1 MEKLPILLSI
11 PHGGNVIPDEIAD
24 KVCLDKYDI
33 FHSSDA
39 CTMELF
45 DHTTSVA
52 EVVSTQI
59 SNAIVDVDRSKA
71 ALPPQ
76 ESDGVIK
83 HKTNQGKI
91 VYCED
96 FAPDQELINQ
106 LIENYYEPYHR
117 KIAYRLKEKDVKLA
131 IDCHTMDN
139 IAPGIAEDAN
149 QPRPLISLG
158 NNHGQS
164 CDYEILERL
173 ADCIQVTF
181 NIGDMDVAINKPTDG
196 GYITKK
202 YGNNP
207 VPFIYLGINKSLYL
221 DEAYFNPDQL
231 KVKQSRIDDLKNRF
245 YDSLSLFSK
254 VVINK
259 L

>member
-1 MEKLPILLSI
+1 MEKLPVLLSI
-11 PHGGNVIPDEIAD
+11 PHGGMQIPEELKD
-24 KVCLDKYDI
+24 KVCLDKYDL
-33 FHSSDA
+33 FNSSDA
-39 CTMELF
+39 CTLELF
-45 DHTTSVA
+45 DHNSGVA
-52 EVVSTQI
+52 EVVSTEI
-59 SNAIVDVDRSKA
+59 SSAIIDVDRSKA
-71 ALPPQ
+71 SLPPH
-76 ESDGVIK
+76 EADGVIK
-83 HKTNQGKI
+83 YKTNQGKVI
-91 VYCED
+91 YCED
-96 FAPDQELINQ
+96 YAPDQAMMNQ

-117 KIAYRLKEKDVKLA
+117 RIAYRLKEKDIKLA

-139 IAPGIAEDAN
+139 IAPEIAEDAN

-158 NNHGQS
+158 NAKGQS
-164 CDYEILERL
+164 CEYEILERL

-207 VPFIYLGINKSLYL
+207 IPFIYLGINKSLYL
-221 DEAYFNPDQL
+221 KEGYFNPNNL

-245 YDSLSLFSK
+245 YDSLALFSK
-254 VVINK
+254 VVMSK